1 MSRLLILILLFFTLF
16 CDLASEKE
24 GRALIDSLLTEL
36 DDIEK
41 DTNAVNL
48 FTELSVNYYIMDTDS
63 GLMYAKKALQL
74 AKEIDWKRGIAK
86 ARNSLATNYWAK
98 NKLPEA
104 MENYIQMLDIFEQMN
119 YKPGIAVGLSNL
131 AMIYSDMEQY
141 DKALVYYQKAVK
153 MEKELN
159 NQSSLARNYGN
170 LGIVHQR
177 IGNNDSALYYH
188 FKSLEIHKKL
198 DTKMPISINYLN
210 IGSIYIEDTV
220 YAKAYDYNIQ
230 AFDLAKELENK
241 RVMALSLAN
250 IGNVYLL
257 VYYNFPKIETAYDFA
272 FSSRERNLEKAIE
285 YLERSKDLLLD
296 INDKKNLKE
305 ITNFLMDAYLVKHDF
320 DKASQYREAFE
331 TLRDSL
337 MTEKA
342 HARIAQLD
350 ASRELELKDKQ
361 LKIKELQIQ
370 SKNVQITIIIIA
382 LVLLAIISIIFLRM
396 NNQKRKIN
404 DKLVEQSRIISEQ
417 NATKDKF
424 FSIIAH
430 DLRNPVST
438 ISQSIDVL
446 HDEFDNLDKQELKEY
461 IADLRKSS
469 QNLYALVEDLLTWS
483 RSQRGIIH
491 ANKET
496 YQAKDIV
503 ERAISQIEAQAAKK
517 DIQILNKVP
526 ESKKVHI
533 DAALTITI
541 LRNILSNSIKFSE
554 FNSSVEVSLGKCEN
568 GKDSFKIKD
577 HGIGMDQQTIDSL
590 FKIDNAHSGIG
601 TAGEKGT
608 GLGLIVC
615 KEFADKQDGSIEVE
629 SKAGKGS
636 TFTFVFPAEN
646 R

>member
-1 MSRLLILILLFFTLF
+1 MSRFLIFILLFFTLF
-16 CDLASEKE
+16 CELSSEKE
-24 GRALIDSLLTEL
+24 GRALIDSLRSEL
-36 DDIEK
+36 DDIKK

-63 GLMYAKKALQL
+63 GLIYANKALEL
-74 AKEIDWKRGIAK
+74 AKEIDWKIGIAK

-104 MENYIQMLDIFEQMN
+104 MENYIEMLNISEQIN
-119 YKPGIAVGLSNL
+119 YQRGISVGLSNL
-131 AMIYSDMEQY
+131 AMIYSDLEQY
-141 DKALVYYQKAVK
+141 DKALVYYHKAVK

-170 LGIVHQR
+170 IGIVYQR
-177 IGNNDSALYYH
+177 CGNNDSALYYH
-188 FKSLEIHKKL
+188 LKSLEIHEKL
-198 DTKMPISINYLN
+198 DVKMPISINYLN
-210 IGSIYIEDTV
+210 IGSIYIEDSV
-220 YAKAYDYNIQ
+220 YAKAYDYNIK
-230 AFDLAKELENK
+230 AFDMAKKLENK

-250 IGNVYLL
+250 LGNVYLL
-257 VYYNFPKIETAYDFA
+257 IYYNFPKIEEIDDFA

-285 YLERSKDLLLD
+285 FLERSREFLID
-296 INDKKNLKE
+296 INDKKNLKD
-305 ITNFLMDAYLVKHDF
+305 INNFLMDAHLVKHDF

-331 TLRDSL
+331 SLRDSL
-337 MTEKA
+337 MSEKA

-350 ASRELELKDKQ
+350 AKRELELKDKQ

-382 LVLLAIISIIFLRM
+382 LVLLAIISIIFLRL

-404 DKLVEQSRIISEQ
+404 AKLVEQSRIISEQ

-446 HDEFDNLDKQELKEY
+446 NDEFYNLDNQELKEY
-461 IADLRKSS
+461 IADLQKSS
-469 QNLYALVEDLLTWS
+469 KNLYALVEDLLTWS

-503 ERAISQIEAQAAKK
+503 ERAISQIESQAAKK
-517 DIQILNKVP
+517 NIKIANKVP

-541 LRNILSNSIKFSE
+541 LRNILSNAIKFSD

-577 HGIGMDQQTIDSL
+577 HGIGMDQKAIDSL

-615 KEFADKQDGSIEVE
+615 KEFADKQDGAIEVQSE
-629 SKAGKGS
+629 PEKGS

-646 R
+646 C